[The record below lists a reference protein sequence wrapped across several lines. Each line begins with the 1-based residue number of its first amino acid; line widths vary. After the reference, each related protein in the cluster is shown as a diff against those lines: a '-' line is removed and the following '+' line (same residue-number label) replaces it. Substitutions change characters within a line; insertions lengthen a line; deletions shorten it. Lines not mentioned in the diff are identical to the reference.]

1 MAPLHPHL
9 DGSLTLAVTVG
20 PGMLLTGV
28 WSLLPWDRGESLSHM
43 LSYSIPGGTC
53 KFCCP

>member
-43 LSYSIPGGTC
+43 LSYSSPGGTC